1 MKKEVRKINKS
12 NNLSVMSMSD
22 ITLKCLQEFYSE
34 ELMNSTYVYEYEYLD
49 NLVNNTPPKIHLDFY
64 EANMCH
70 LLGIQHIVDN
80 LYNKN
85 TYTGE
90 LGYNKIKNNEMSI
103 EILKSISKTKFKSQ
117 KDRFKFFKCIK
128 DIIEEPD
135 LILYNSNNNN
145 SKIKSKYIM
154 YKLIGNSYVH
164 LGIDLEDNS
173 DRQENSNNIDKC
185 FPRTFLIEK
194 NMKKKFIDDQTKLR
208 VKKTDLIPK

>member
-1 MKKEVRKINKS
+1 MENEDRKINNS
-12 NNLSVMSMSD
+12 SNLSVMSMSD
-22 ITLKCLQEFYSE
+22 ITLKGLQEFYDE
-34 ELMNSTYVYEYEYLD
+34 ELMNSTYVYEYEYKGSEKKVD
-49 NLVNNTPPKIHLDFY
+49 NIPKIHLDFY

-70 LLGIQHIVDN
+70 LLGIQHIVDK

-103 EILKSISKTKFKSQ
+103 ESLKAISKTKFKSQ
-117 KDRFKFFKCIK
+117 RDRFKFFKCIK
-128 DIIEEPD
+128 SIIEEPD

-145 SKIKSKYIM
+145 SNIKSKYIM

-164 LGIDLEDNS
+164 LGIDLEENS
-173 DRQENSNNIDKC
+173 DNIDRC

-194 NMKKKFIDDQTKLR
+194 KMGKKFIDKQIELK
-208 VKKTDLIPK
+208 VKTTDLIPK